1 MARRETV
8 TSVEMCNN
16 AYEWKERDIE
26 GAKGLDSDDEI
37 DGYVDLDNNQICTP
51 SIYQRI
57 FSRKQSRKVS
67 LENEYY

>member
-26 GAKGLDSDDEI
+26 GADEI

-67 LENEYY
+67 